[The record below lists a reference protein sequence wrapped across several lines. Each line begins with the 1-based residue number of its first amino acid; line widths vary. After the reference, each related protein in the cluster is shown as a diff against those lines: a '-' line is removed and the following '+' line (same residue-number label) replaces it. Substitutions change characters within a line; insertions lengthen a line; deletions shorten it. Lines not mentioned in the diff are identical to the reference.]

1 MATNQSL
8 VDIFERNKFD
18 RNLSKKSQTWFEQQ
32 VLLLNKKKI
41 TPQQIL
47 KNDPSALKAQI
58 VPGNLYMF
66 LYDAKNKDTLEYW
79 DRFPLVFPFKAVAG
93 GGFLGLN
100 MHYLPYKLRATLMDR
115 LLQFK
120 NNDKFDETTKLRYSW
135 SLINGVSKFRMAE
148 PCVKHYLKEHVKSP
162 FVKVDAAD
170 WSTAM
175 MLPVES
181 FVGANKQKVW
191 SDSQRAIR

>member
-1 MATNQSL
+1 MANTQSL
-8 VDIFERNKFD
+8 LDIFERNKFD

-47 KNDPSALKAQI
+47 RNDPSALKAQI
-58 VPGNLYMF
+58 MPGNLYMF

-79 DRFPLVFPFKAVAG
+79 DKFPLVFPFKSVQ

-135 SLINGVSKFRMAE
+135 GLINGVSKFRMAE

-181 FVGANKQKVW
+181 FVGATKQKVW
-191 SDSQRAIR
+191 TDSQRAIR

>member
-1 MATNQSL
+1 MANNQSL
-8 VDIFERNKFD
+8 LDLFERNRFD
-18 RNLSKKSQTWFEQQ
+18 RNLSKKSKTWFEQQ
-32 VLLLNKKKI
+32 TLLLSKQRI

-66 LYDAKNKDTLEYW
+66 FYDAKNKDTLEYW
-79 DRFPLVFPFKAVAG
+79 DRFPLVFPFRAVE

-100 MHYLPYKLRATLMDR
+100 LHYLPYKLRATLMDR

-120 NNDKFDETTKLRYSW
+120 NNDKFDETTRLRYSW
-135 SLINGVSKFRMAE
+135 SLIAGVSKFKIAE
-148 PCVKHYLKEHVKSP
+148 PCVKHYLKQHVKSP
-162 FVKVDAAD
+162 FVKVDAQD

-181 FVGANKQKVW
+181 FVGATKQKVW
-191 SDSQRAIR
+191 TESQRAIR

>member
-1 MATNQSL
+1 MANNQSL
-8 VDIFERNKFD
+8 LDLFERNRFD
-18 RNLSKKSQTWFEQQ
+18 RNLSKKSKTWFEQQ
-32 VLLLNKKKI
+32 TLLLSKQRI
-41 TPQQIL
+41 TPQKIL

-58 VPGNLYMF
+58 IPGNLYMF

-79 DRFPLVFPFKAVAG
+79 DRFPLVFPFRAVE

-100 MHYLPYKLRATLMDR
+100 LHYLPYKLRATLMDR

-120 NNDKFDETTKLRYSW
+120 NNDKFDETTRLRYSW
-135 SLINGVSKFRMAE
+135 SLIAGVSKFKMAE
-148 PCVKHYLKEHVKSP
+148 PCVKHYLKQHVKSP
-162 FVKVDAAD
+162 FVKVDAQD

-181 FVGANKQKVW
+181 FVGATKQKVW
-191 SDSQRAIR
+191 TDSQRAIR